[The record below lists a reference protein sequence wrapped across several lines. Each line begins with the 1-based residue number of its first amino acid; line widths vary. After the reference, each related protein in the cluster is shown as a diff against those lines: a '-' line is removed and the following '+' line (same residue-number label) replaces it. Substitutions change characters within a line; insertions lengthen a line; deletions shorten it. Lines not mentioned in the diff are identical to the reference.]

1 MPIDPSKALGFE
13 LGESQYTYTADDV
26 ILYHLG
32 VGAGVPATDAN
43 ELEYTYEKN
52 LKVLPSFGVI
62 PTFGSM
68 GGLGNVPGL
77 DFNFAM
83 LLHG

>member
-1 MPIDPSKALGFE
+1 MPIDPEKALGAKISD
-13 LGESQYTYTADDV
+13 GPSSWSRDDV

-52 LKVLPSFGVI
+52 LKVLPSFGVF
-62 PTFGSM
+62 PVFGS
-68 GGLGNVPGL
+68 LG
-77 DFNFAM
+77 
-83 LLHG
+83 